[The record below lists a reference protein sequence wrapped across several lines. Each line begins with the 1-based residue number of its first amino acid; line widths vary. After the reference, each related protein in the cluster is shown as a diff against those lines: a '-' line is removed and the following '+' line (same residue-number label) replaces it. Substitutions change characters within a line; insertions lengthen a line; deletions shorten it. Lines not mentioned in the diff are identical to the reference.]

1 MSGIKSY
8 KDLLI
13 WQKGIVLVVKVYK
26 LVKTF
31 PKEELF
37 SLTSQI
43 KRASVSISSNIS
55 EGYGRN
61 TDKSF
66 SYFLD
71 ISRGSLNELE
81 TQLIIAKELEFITDF
96 DLYTE
101 VLSLITEESKMI
113 NAFSKTLKSQRLIT
127 NHFSLITSK

>member
-1 MSGIKSY
+1 MGNINSY

-26 LVKTF
+26 LVKSF
-31 PKEELF
+31 PQEELYA
-37 SLTSQI
+37 LTSQI
-43 KRASVSISSNIS
+43 KRAAVSVPSNIS

-66 SYFLD
+66 SHFLD

-81 TQLIIAKELEFITDF
+81 TQLIIAKELEFISDF
-96 DLYTE
+96 DLYNE
-101 VLSLITEESKMI
+101 ISALITEESKMI
-113 NAFSKTLKSQRLIT
+113 NSFSKTLK
-127 NHFSLITSK
+127 N

>member
-1 MSGIKSY
+1 MSSINSY
-8 KDLLI
+8 KDLLV

-26 LVKTF
+26 LVKSF
-31 PKEELF
+31 PQEELYAL
-37 SLTSQI
+37 SSQI
-43 KRASVSISSNIS
+43 KRAAVSIPSNIS

-81 TQLIIAKELEFITDF
+81 TQLIIAKELELITDLV
-96 DLYTE
+96 LYNEILT
-101 VLSLITEESKMI
+101 LITEESKMI
-113 NAFSKTLKSQRLIT
+113 NGLSKTLKT
-127 NHFSLITSK
+127 N

>member
-26 LVKTF
+26 LEKTF

-43 KRASVSISSNIS
+43 KRSSVSIPSNIS

-96 DLYTE
+96 DLQTE

-113 NAFSKTLKSQRLIT
+113 NAFSKTLKV
-127 NHFSLITSK
+127 KD